1 MAKKLR
7 GTILRTPAT
16 LPPHIASHLENSCH
30 LDGSCLAT
38 QFCCT
43 TRASVTGVQPVD
55 NKSNL
60 HSHVHMER
68 CAASH
73 MSYVPVSGDG
83 TLMASQHLVRL
94 SCPPGQRC
102 VIGVRNEGPQE
113 VPSRT
118 PRPRCLRSWAT
129 TCVIPTETTV
139 NHMYSTGCNA
149 RQGSQPQALALP
161 LSPPLSLSLSI
172 FLFLSLSL
180 SLPLPL
186 PLSLSLS
193 LPLSLSLALPICVSF
208 SSSVC
213 VSFDKHITTNKTT
226 TVIPTQHKH
235 GLQLSQPSMPY

>member
-139 NHMYSTGCNA
+139 NHMYSCNA

-161 LSPPLSLSLSI
+161 LPPPRPQQPAACPNTMLLTRQTR
-172 FLFLSLSL
+172 
-180 SLPLPL
+180 
-186 PLSLSLS
+186 
-193 LPLSLSLALPICVSF
+193 
-208 SSSVC
+208 
-213 VSFDKHITTNKTT
+213 HIT
-226 TVIPTQHKH
+226 
-235 GLQLSQPSMPY
+235 